1 MCVLCVC
8 SVCVMCVLCMCGDIR
23 DVMYECQKDRSM
35 ITVVCMAVD
44 PKVVNGIYNM
54 VKKNL

>member
-1 MCVLCVC
+1 
-8 SVCVMCVLCMCGDIR
+8 
-23 DVMYECQKDRSM
+23 MYECQKDRSM